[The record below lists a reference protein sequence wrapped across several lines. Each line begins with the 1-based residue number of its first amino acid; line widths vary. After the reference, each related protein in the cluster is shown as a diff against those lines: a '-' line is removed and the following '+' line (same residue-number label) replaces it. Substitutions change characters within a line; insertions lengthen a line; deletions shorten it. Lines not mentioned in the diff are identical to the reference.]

1 MRGGGGFLRSGFGS
15 GGLLRRRTLFSTGL
29 TFGGLA
35 AAAGIAGC
43 STVRASPAAK
53 PISSP
58 PATVLLASIP
68 FQGNGNYQGTM
79 QQLMEEFIAQNFT
92 AKHPGVVV
100 KTQAGSGANGS
111 NTGSQ
116 ALTVAALAGQKTPD
130 TLCGCCNDLPTYLA
144 ANMLMPLDPL
154 LKQNN
159 VDLSNFSPGHMQALQ
174 WNGQQIALPQY
185 DGPEVLVYNQG
196 TLDQLGLSYP
206 SAGWTSDQAST
217 LWQSCA
223 SDKNGK
229 RIYGVGLDTGDPEWL
244 VHGFGGL
251 IGNADGTQALLDSA
265 PNIAAYTWLSGLLTN
280 HVASGNGYSSVQSG
294 GQAFAVAGGWDIQSI
309 ALSFRSLKWD
319 FIGMPTFP
327 GGKPSTFINN
337 DFNAIN
343 AFTKNPIELVWE
355 LFSFITLNAQMQYFQ
370 YKTTFITPNQI
381 NLWPAWIQLITNEA
395 PPLKSKNLKAYQ
407 DAVSYGWSTYFFKYA
422 PLQANAVEGN
432 WLGQITSGKVSPPVG
447 LRQANTQ
454 INAMEAEAAAMAKT
468 ANAAATLFPAQG
480 AAIAPV
486 VAGI

>member
-1 MRGGGGFLRSGFGS
+1 MKGRSTLLGSGFGA
-15 GGLLRRRTLFSTGL
+15 GRRFGRRTLFSTGL
-29 TFGGLA
+29 AVGGLA
-35 AAAGIAGC
+35 AAAGVAGC
-43 STVRASPAAK
+43 AQVRPTAAARPSP
-53 PISSP
+53 SP
-58 PATVLLASIP
+58 PTTVLLASIP

-79 QQLMEEFIAQNFT
+79 QQLMEEFIDENWT

-100 KTQAGSGANGS
+100 KTQAGSGANGT
-111 NTGSQ
+111 NTGSST
-116 ALTVAALAGQKTPD
+116 LTVAALAGQTTPD

-154 LKQNN
+154 LKQYN
-159 VDLSNFSPGHMQALQ
+159 VDVSNFSPGHMAALQ
-174 WNGQQIALPQY
+174 WNSQQMALPQY
-185 DGPEVLVYNQG
+185 DGPEVLVYNEG
-196 TLDQLGLSYP
+196 ALDQLGVSYP
-206 SAGWTSDQAST
+206 SDGWTYEEASS

-244 VHGFGGL
+244 VHAFGGL

-265 PNIAAYTWLSGLLTN
+265 PNAAAYTWLYGLLSN
-280 HVASGNGYSSVQSG
+280 GVASGNGYGSVQSG
-294 GQAFAVAGGWDIQSI
+294 QQAFAVAGGWDIQSI
-309 ALSFRSLKWD
+309 ALAFRSLKWN

-327 GGKPSTFINN
+327 SGKASTFINN

-343 AFTKNPIELVWE
+343 AFSKNPIDLVWD
-355 LFSFITLNAQMQYFQ
+355 LFSFITIDTQMQYFQ

-381 NLWPAWIQLITNEA
+381 NLWPAWIQLITAEA
-395 PPLKSKNLKAYQ
+395 PPLKSKNLTAYQ

-432 WLGQITSGKVSPPVG
+432 WLGQITSGKVTAEVG

-454 INAMEAEAAAMAKT
+454 INGMQAEGAAMAKS
-468 ANAAATLFPAQG
+468 AGSAAAHFPTQG
-480 AAIAPV
+480 AAVAPV
-486 VAGI
+486 VAGV